1 VEEQMTEKG
10 LREAAE
16 AKVQAHEAEVLRV
29 KNEMGE
35 CQRTIAEGIETQKGE
50 AERREDLL
58 AHGNAEGA
66 ETARVAVMEA
76 VARVNVATATLRGL
90 ARLLEELEA
99 QRRPLALAALRAW
112 HAELRS
118 EEGAALAVLD
128 DGRRR
133 ITPADCET
141 YVRLARLRYGCAH
154 DLQQLGDKSIGWPS
168 WAARFELESRGFP
181 IGEYAPSL
189 LPHAVR
195 DPIETPWAPLLRI
208 FREATAA

>member
-1 VEEQMTEKG
+1 MNE
-10 LREAAE
+10 REARETAV
-16 AKVQAHEAEVLRV
+16 AAVAAHETEVARVRAEMDAAQLA
-29 KNEMGE
+29 
-35 CQRTIAEGIETQKGE
+35 IAAGTVTQSRE
-50 AERREDLL
+50 ADRREDSL
-58 AHGNAEGA
+58 ARGDVEGA
-66 ETARVAVMEA
+66 EAARLAVVAS
-76 VARVNVATATLRGL
+76 VADVNVATSRLRGL

-133 ITPADCET
+133 ITPADCEA
-141 YVRLARLRYGCAH
+141 YVTAARLRYGCAH

-168 WAARFELESRGFP
+168 WAARFELESRGFA
-181 IGEYAPSL
+181 IAEYAPSL
-189 LPHAVR
+189 MPRAVR